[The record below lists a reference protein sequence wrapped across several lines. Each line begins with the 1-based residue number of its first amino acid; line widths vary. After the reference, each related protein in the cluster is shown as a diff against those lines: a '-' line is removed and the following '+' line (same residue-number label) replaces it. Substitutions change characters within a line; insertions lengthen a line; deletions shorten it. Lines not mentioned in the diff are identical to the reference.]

1 MTAFH
6 PESVYYGEERCP
18 PGESQV
24 VVLAV
29 PRADGAAGA
38 PQLPVFGVCPVSGW
52 LPLRKVKPWP
62 ALRALVS
69 GRASLSF
76 SLCCLALEQHLT
88 VKWRVGG
95 STSYQLWEV
104 AITCG
109 RTKHG
114 AIRTVL
120 DVNLCFYYF
129 RDAIIKIGLG

>member
-1 MTAFH
+1 M
-6 PESVYYGEERCP
+6 
-18 PGESQV
+18 

-38 PQLPVFGVCPVSGW
+38 PQLPVFGGCPVTGW

-62 ALRALVS
+62 ALRTLVS
-69 GRASLSF
+69 GRASLAF

-114 AIRTVL
+114 AMRTVL

-129 RDAIIKIGLG
+129 RDALVKIGLG